1 MLIESKMLQW
11 NKKGIFVLTFQE
23 RSSKSKLNLR
33 IERYHLH
40 GVGVRFQRAINT
52 SGEFEPGLPDTL
64 VIHFTAGSNLASS
77 VDVLTSPENKV
88 SAHFAVGRN
97 GDIVQM
103 MPTNLIAWHAGRSN
117 YMGRSGYNRYSIG
130 IELDNAGQLEKR
142 DDGLFKSWFGKSYSA
157 NEVVTAV
164 HRNQQTPTHWHKYT
178 DEQLLRTFDLCKV
191 LIEHHAITTIVGH
204 DEIAPK
210 RKVDP
215 GPAFPLDEFRA
226 ALLGGATTNL

>member
-1 MLIESKMLQW
+1 M
-11 NKKGIFVLTFQE
+11 LTFQE
-23 RSSKSKLNLR
+23 GPSRYKSKSESDLR
-33 IERYHLH
+33 IDRHHLQ
-40 GVGVRFQRAINT
+40 GVGVRFQRATNT
-52 SGEFEPGLPDTL
+52 SGEFAPDLPDTL

-77 VDVLTSPENKV
+77 VDVLTNPDNKV

-130 IELDNAGQLEKR
+130 IELDNAGQLKKR
-142 DDGLFKSWFGKSYSA
+142 DEDVFKSWFGKSYSA
-157 NEVVTAV
+157 NEVITAV
-164 HRNQQTPTHWHKYT
+164 HRNQHTPTYWHKYT

-191 LIEHHAITTIVGH
+191 LVEYHAITTIVGH
-204 DEIAPK
+204 DEIAPR

-226 ALLGGATTNL
+226 ALLGAKT